1 MAGGAVTVTKDD
13 NGNIF
18 IRPRTKGLGAWAFL
32 PPKPSK
38 SDTPFVTEPDA
49 AAKTRKAHQ
58 GIASLEAITMINI
71 FKKAAA
77 EKPEAVALRVED
89 GNSWKQWTY
98 KQYFDDTL
106 RCARALIKLGVAP
119 HQSVNIMGHNSP
131 QWMLAGLGAIAA
143 GAKCVGVYST
153 NEAEA
158 CGYIAKHSDA
168 VVVIVDNERQ
178 LAKYLACQP
187 SVPTLKAIVMYGG
200 TKPAPSDQ
208 NANSVPVYSWDQF
221 MSMSNETSESDLM
234 DRIKAQLAGH
244 CAALVYTS
252 GTTGAP
258 KGVMV
263 SNDNLTWTSQSLLA
277 HLRTYL
283 PGFCDKQEHILS
295 YLPLPHIAG
304 FLLDVVVPIIATATM
319 PGSVTVSFAKPD
331 ALKGTLVNSMRK
343 VRPTFFFGVPRVW
356 EKFEELLQ
364 REAAKSSGIT
374 SMISSWA
381 KGQAI
386 IVSEAEELGGS
397 GEKGPF
403 FPLAKGLVLDNIHKT
418 LGLDRCIDMCFTG
431 AAPTP
436 KETLKYF
443 DTLYLKINELY
454 GMTECAGPHTV
465 SLGNVRRVG
474 AVGPILPG
482 VEMKLFH
489 DKQRDQD
496 GEGEIC
502 FRGRHVMMG
511 YLRDPANS
519 ALSIDKDGFLHSGDM
534 GRVDEYGML
543 YITGRIKELIVSAGG
558 ENVAPG
564 PIEDAIR
571 SLMPA
576 VSNAVVIGDKKKY
589 LSVLLWLKVE
599 PNDDGSF
606 GDNLSAAALSQ
617 VRSSSKTVPEAKND
631 PQWMSYLQAALD
643 KYNKDFAMSSP
654 TRVQKFAV
662 MPGDLSVTT
671 GELTPTLKIK
681 RDVVEQK
688 FAGVIDT
695 LYV

>member
-38 SDTPFVTEPDA
+38 SDTPYTTEPEA
-49 AAKTRKAHQ
+49 AHKTRKAHQ
-58 GIASLEAITMINI
+58 GIASLEAITLVNI

-77 EKPEAVALRVED
+77 EKPEAIALRCED
-89 GNSWKQWTY
+89 GNGWKQWTY

-106 RCARALIKLGVAP
+106 RCARAFIKLGVAP

-131 QWMLAGLGAIAA
+131 QWMLSGLGAIAA
-143 GAKCVGVYST
+143 GGKCVGVYTT

-158 CGYIAKHSDA
+158 CGYIAKHSECA
-168 VVVIVDNERQ
+168 VAIVDNERQ
-178 LAKYLACQP
+178 LAKYLAAA
-187 SVPTLKAIVMYGG
+187 STVPTLKAIVMYGG
-200 TKPAPSDQ
+200 TKPSVSNQ
-208 NANSVPVYSWDQF
+208 NDNAVPVYTWDEF
-221 MSMSNETSESDLM
+221 MNMSNETSEQDVM

-244 CAALVYTS
+244 CATLVYTS

-258 KGVMV
+258 KGVMI

-283 PGFCDKQEHILS
+283 PGFVDKQEHMLS

-304 FLLDVVVPIIATATM
+304 FLLDIVVPIVATATM

-331 ALKGTLVNSMRK
+331 ALKGTLVASMRK

-356 EKFEELLQ
+356 EKFQELLE
-364 REAAKSSGIT
+364 REAAKSSGMFGMFST
-374 SMISSWA
+374 WA

-386 IVSEAEELGGS
+386 IVAEAEELGGS

-403 FPLAKGLVLDNIHKT
+403 FPLAKGLVLDNIHKS

-431 AAPTP
+431 AAPIS

-443 DTLYLKINELY
+443 DTLYLKVNELY
-454 GMTECAGPHTV
+454 GMTECAGPHTI

-474 AVGPILPG
+474 AVGPIIPG

-489 DKQRDQD
+489 DKVRDND

-519 ALSIDKDGFLHSGDM
+519 ALAIDKDGFLHSGDM

-543 YITGRIKELIVSAGG
+543 YITGRIKDLIVSTGG

-564 PIEDAIR
+564 PIEDSLR

-576 VSNAVVIGDKKKY
+576 VSNAVVIGDRRRH

-599 PNDDGSF
+599 PNEDGSF
-606 GDNLSAAALSQ
+606 SDRLSTSASMF
-617 VRSSSKTVPEAKND
+617 VRSSAKTVQEAKSD
-631 PQWMSYLQAALD
+631 PQWVQYLQAALD
-643 KYNKDFAMSSP
+643 QYNKAYATSTP

-688 FAGVIDT
+688 FNSAIEA
-695 LYV
+695 LYA